1 MLERNALQASLD
13 QREREKMREW
23 FWGIDPSQAFVEE
36 AFGTGAGAGAGEAAV
51 PAPPAPDD
59 EGRP

>member
-1 MLERNALQASLD
+1 
-13 QREREKMREW
+13 MREW

-36 AFGTGAGAGAGEAAV
+36 AFGTGARAGAGEAAV
-51 PAPPAPDD
+51 PSPPAPDD